1 MMTEL
6 ENLLPL
12 ILSMLPALIGIVIS
26 LRAYI
31 VIAARILRVDNKNDD
46 TRVLVNKLLKDNYDL
61 KKKINE
67 LLTEIDRIKRE

>member
-12 ILSMLPALIGIVIS
+12 ILSMLPALISIVIS

-46 TRVLVNKLLKDNYDL
+46 TRVLINKLLKDNYDL

>member
-1 MMTEL
+1 MYDL
-6 ENLLPL
+6 ETLLPL
-12 ILSMLPALIGIVIS
+12 ILSMLPAVISIVVS

-46 TRVLVNKLLKDNYDL
+46 TKVLVNRLLKDNYDL
-61 KKKINE
+61 KKRIDQ